1 MRYPTPRELALAAR
15 ALADEHP
22 RRVRLRQAGRSRGG
36 EPLWLLSVAT
46 DGTAAAGTASAGT
59 ASAGTASSRSAAG
72 EAADDGTA
80 SSRTAAVGTASAG
93 SASAGT
99 ADDGTASGGPV
110 VVRHASDRQAAGG
123 GPQARCVLVVAGAH
137 ANEPV
142 GGATALALAR
152 RLARG
157 PAPRTGGGWHFLL
170 CADPDGAALHRTP
183 RPASLLDYHRNFYR
197 PPGPEQPEWAPS
209 LLPPDRLPPETLAV
223 TALIDELRPVLQV
236 SLHGTDLGG
245 SWVQLTRDIPGLAEP
260 FAKSAAELR
269 IPVETG
275 ASDAVGWPS
284 PGPGIFVMPPPGHD
298 AAGAFHPEDTRLS
311 TWYRTHRYAGTT
323 AIVEVPMW
331 ASDLVDD
338 PAPHPDPRGALRF
351 LAGRLAEDASLVS
364 AVRDRAAD
372 AVPGAD
378 PRSASLLR
386 AVDWTLGLIPGIT
399 AEWTGAGAPA
409 EASTARI
416 GSIDAFGRR
425 LSLRAAAMLL
435 RVLHVQGHP
444 AAAGLDRLV
453 TGWCAEFESRFH
465 ARWVPVADQVEH
477 QTRTVLAAYE
487 RLTAAGSVGPCPAGG
502 GPSGPS

>member
-1 MRYPTPRELALAAR
+1 MTLLRDMCYPTPSELALAAR

-22 RRVRLRQAGRSRGG
+22 GPVRLRQAGTSRGG
-36 EPLWLLSVAT
+36 LPLWLLSVEPS
-46 DGTAAAGTASAGT
+46 GRPRGAG
-59 ASAGTASSRSAAG
+59 
-72 EAADDGTA
+72 
-80 SSRTAAVGTASAG
+80 
-93 SASAGT
+93 
-99 ADDGTASGGPV
+99 
-110 VVRHASDRQAAGG
+110 
-123 GPQARCVLVVAGAH
+123 VLVVAGAH

-152 RLARG
+152 RVLHD
-157 PAPRTGGGWHFLL
+157 PALRAGRGWHFLL

-183 RPASLLDYHRNFYR
+183 RPHSLLDYHRNFFR

-209 LLPPDRLPPETLAV
+209 LLPPDRLPPETLAL

-275 ASDAVGWPS
+275 ASDAAGWPS
-284 PGPGIFVMPPPGHD
+284 PGPGIFVMPQPGAD
-298 AAGAFHPEDTRLS
+298 PGGAFHPEDTRLS
-311 TWYRTHRYAGTT
+311 TWYHAHRYAGTT

-338 PAPHPDPRGALRF
+338 PAPHPDPRGALRI
-351 LAGRLAEDASLVS
+351 LAGRLSADAALV
-364 AVRDRAAD
+364 ARVRDRVPEPAAAAD
-372 AVPGAD
+372 AA
-378 PRSASLLR
+378 ALLR
-386 AVDWTLGLIPGIT
+386 AVDWTLALIPRIT
-399 AEWTGAGAPA
+399 VEWTGAGAPA
-409 EASTARI
+409 EATAASI

-435 RVLHVQGHP
+435 RVLRAQGHP
-444 AAAGLDRLV
+444 AAPGLDRLV
-453 TGWCAEFESRFH
+453 TGWCEEFAARFR
-465 ARWVPVADQVEH
+465 ARRIPVATQVEH

-487 RLTAAGSVGPCPAGG
+487 RLVTEGLDGPDGPEGMDGPGAADRLDEPDGTVSA
-502 GPSGPS
+502 

>member
-1 MRYPTPRELALAAR
+1 MTLLRDMCYPTPSELALAAR

-22 RRVRLRQAGRSRGG
+22 GPARLRQAGTSRGG
-36 EPLWLLSVAT
+36 RPLWLLSVEPS
-46 DGTAAAGTASAGT
+46 GRPQGAG
-59 ASAGTASSRSAAG
+59 
-72 EAADDGTA
+72 
-80 SSRTAAVGTASAG
+80 
-93 SASAGT
+93 
-99 ADDGTASGGPV
+99 
-110 VVRHASDRQAAGG
+110 
-123 GPQARCVLVVAGAH
+123 VLVVAGAH

-152 RLARG
+152 HVLHE
-157 PAPRTGGGWHFLL
+157 PAVRAGRGWHFLL

-183 RPASLLDYHRNFYR
+183 RPYSLLDYHRNFFR

-209 LLPPDRLPPETLAV
+209 LLPPDRLPPETLAL
-223 TALIDELRPVLQV
+223 TALIDELRPALQV

-275 ASDAVGWPS
+275 ASDAAGWPS
-284 PGPGIFVMPPPGHD
+284 PGPGIFVMPQAGAD

-311 TWYRTHRYAGTT
+311 TWYHAHRYDGTT

-351 LAGRLAEDASLVS
+351 LAGRLTADAALV
-364 AVRDRAAD
+364 ARVRDR
-372 AVPGAD
+372 VPGVREPGVREPGRGPGSGPGSD
-378 PRSASLLR
+378 PAGDAGAAALLR
-386 AVDWTLGLIPGIT
+386 AVDWTLALIPRIT
-399 AEWTGAGAPA
+399 VEWTGPGAPA
-409 EASTARI
+409 EATAASI

-435 RVLHVQGHP
+435 RVLRAQDHP
-444 AAAGLDRLV
+444 AAPGLDRLV
-453 TGWCAEFESRFH
+453 TGWCEEFAARFQ
-465 ARWVPVADQVEH
+465 ARRVPVAIQVEH
-477 QTRTVLAAYE
+477 QTRTVLATYE
-487 RLTAAGSVGPCPAGG
+487 RLVAAGTVNA
-502 GPSGPS
+502 

>member
-1 MRYPTPRELALAAR
+1 MTLLRDMCYPTPSELALAAR

-22 RRVRLRQAGRSRGG
+22 GAARLRQAGTSRGG
-36 EPLWLLSVAT
+36 RPLWLLSVEPS
-46 DGTAAAGTASAGT
+46 GRPRGAG
-59 ASAGTASSRSAAG
+59 
-72 EAADDGTA
+72 
-80 SSRTAAVGTASAG
+80 
-93 SASAGT
+93 
-99 ADDGTASGGPV
+99 
-110 VVRHASDRQAAGG
+110 
-123 GPQARCVLVVAGAH
+123 VLVVAGAH

-152 RLARG
+152 RVLHE
-157 PAPRTGGGWHFLL
+157 PAVRAGRGWHFLL

-183 RPASLLDYHRNFYR
+183 RPHSLLDYHRNFFR

-209 LLPPDRLPPETLAV
+209 LLPPDRLPPETLAL
-223 TALIDELRPVLQV
+223 TALIDELRPALQV

-275 ASDAVGWPS
+275 ASDAAGWPS
-284 PGPGIFVMPPPGHD
+284 PGPGIFVMPQAGAD

-311 TWYRTHRYAGTT
+311 TWYHAHRYDGTT

-351 LAGRLAEDASLVS
+351 LAGRLTADAALV
-364 AVRDRAAD
+364 ARVRDR
-372 AVPGAD
+372 VPGASEPGRGTGSGPGPD
-378 PRSASLLR
+378 PTGYAGAAALLR
-386 AVDWTLGLIPGIT
+386 AVDWTLALIPRIT
-399 AEWTGAGAPA
+399 VEWTGPGAPA
-409 EASTARI
+409 EATAASI

-435 RVLHVQGHP
+435 RVLRAQGHP
-444 AAAGLDRLV
+444 AAPGLDRLV
-453 TGWCAEFESRFH
+453 TGWCEEFAARFQ
-465 ARWVPVADQVEH
+465 ARRVPVATQVEH

-487 RLTAAGSVGPCPAGG
+487 RLVAAGTVNA
-502 GPSGPS
+502 